1 MDKTVLGFN
10 AKKINIKQECQR
22 KNNLTIW
29 HVRIKIAMEKQQ
41 HFTFVLSLN
50 YM

>member
-1 MDKTVLGFN
+1 MDKTILGFN
-10 AKKINIKQECQR
+10 AKKIKTKQESQR
-22 KNNLTIW
+22 RNNLTIW
-29 HVRIKIAMEKQQ
+29 HVRVTIAMEKQQ